1 MLLLLNVFCTY
12 FFFSGSN
19 LNEAEITS
27 LLDASFNFS
36 SDDSS
41 SDAEREDEF
50 DADANQVTVD
60 VLLQPPRERGDAV
73 SDEDSDDEDAP
84 TGDRIHLPA
93 RDDSLCNVD
102 GMVRTVAS
110 LSMCPDVHTPTL
122 LVT

>member
-1 MLLLLNVFCTY
+1 M
-12 FFFSGSN
+12 SN
-19 LNEAEITS
+19 
-27 LLDASFNFS
+27 
-36 SDDSS
+36 
-41 SDAEREDEF
+41 
-50 DADANQVTVD
+50 
-60 VLLQPPRERGDAV
+60 
-73 SDEDSDDEDAP
+73 EDSDDEDAP